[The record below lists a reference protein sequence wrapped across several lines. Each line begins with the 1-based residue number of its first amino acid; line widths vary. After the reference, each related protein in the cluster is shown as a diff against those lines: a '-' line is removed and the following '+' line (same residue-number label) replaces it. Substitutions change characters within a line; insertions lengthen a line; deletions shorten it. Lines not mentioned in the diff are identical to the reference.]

1 MKYLDLTFTDP
12 ATNLACD
19 EALLDHCE
27 SSDAG
32 EVLRLWE
39 PTEYFIVVGYS
50 NKVTAEVNVPG
61 CEAKKIPIYRRF
73 SGGGAVL
80 QGPGCLNYSLVIKNE
95 HIKSFHNMA
104 ESFNTILERH
114 QKLFARLL
122 IERVQIEGI
131 SDLAIA
137 GKKFSGNSQHRKLRY
152 TLFHGTFL
160 LNLDL
165 SIIEA
170 TLRMPSKQPRYRNHR
185 SHAEFLKNI
194 LIDAERA
201 RLSLKKEWAAVEK
214 LPYFPGERIQRAI
227 QSRYSQHKWNFKF

>member
-12 ATNLACD
+12 AANLACD

-27 SSDAG
+27 SSDEG

-39 PTEYFIVVGYS
+39 PTDYFIVVGYS
-50 NKVTAEVNVPG
+50 NKVAVEVNVPG

-95 HIKSFHNMA
+95 HIKSFHNLA

-170 TLRMPSKQPRYRNHR
+170 TLRVPSKQPRYRNHR
-185 SHAEFLKNI
+185 AHAEFLKN
-194 LIDAERA
+194 LVIDTERV

-214 LPYFPGERIQRAI
+214 LSYLPGEGIQRAVLD
-227 QSRYSQHKWNFKF
+227 RYSQHKWNFKF

>member
-1 MKYLDLTFTDP
+1 VKYLDLTFTDP

-39 PTEYFIVVGYS
+39 PTDYFVVVGYS
-50 NKVTAEVNVPG
+50 NKVAAEVNVPG

-95 HIKSFHNMA
+95 PMSSSFNIA
-104 ESFNTILERH
+104 ESFKTILKPH
-114 QKLFARLL
+114 QELFTELL
-122 IERVQIEGI
+122 SKPVQIGGI
-131 SDLAIA
+131 SDLII
-137 GKKFSGNSQHRKLRY
+137 GDKKFSGNSQHRKSHY

-165 SIIEA
+165 SMIQA
-170 TLRMPSKQPRYRNHR
+170 TLRMPSKEPGYRQHR
-185 SHAEFLKNI
+185 PHTEFLRN
-194 LIDAERA
+194 LVIDAQRA
-201 RLSLKKEWAAVEK
+201 RLRLKNEWAAVEK
-214 LPYFPGERIQRAI
+214 FPYLPSEGIQRMV
-227 QSRYSQHKWNFKF
+227 QDRYAQHKWNFKF